1 MTSEETYHEMIIN
14 CFRYLNFT
22 SLYQIEILTL
32 REYALR
38 VRAFQLQQIDKEYRM
53 YKQAWLNHQVT
64 LTKEQGKKQ
73 VPIYRRFKDFF
84 DYEKHLKEVSKPKIL
99 NDKMKRLADLA
110 KQVNSKKE
118 VPYGG

>member
-1 MTSEETYHEMIIN
+1 MKRVNLEETYHEIIIN

-22 SLYQIEILTL
+22 SLYHIEILTL

-73 VPIYRRFKDFF
+73 VPIIDGLKISL

-99 NDKMKRLADLA
+99 NDKMRRLAG
-110 KQVNSKKE
+110 SC
-118 VPYGG
+118 